1 MKKWIL
7 FLGFIA
13 ALIIMLTIND
23 SEIKQAKTIF
33 VDSNGND
40 SNNGSK
46 LSPYRT
52 LKKAA
57 LEAEAG
63 STVFIRKG
71 IYKEKLSVIH
81 SGTKSNPIIFKA
93 YENEEVILS
102 GESMKNTD
110 GDASLVTIKNKNYIT
125 ISGFTIQDLT
135 TKQLDE
141 TVIGIYV
148 TGSSSHI
155 TLANN
160 HVKRIK
166 TFAEDGN
173 GHGIAVYGTGSM
185 RDINIVGN
193 TVEDLVLGASE
204 SIVLN
209 GNINGFKIENNIV
222 RRSNNIG
229 IDLIGFEGISK
240 DKKRDY
246 VRNGAVKNNYVYE
259 ISSYG
264 NPAYGENYSAGGIYV
279 DGGKNITIEYN
290 TLYKNDI
297 GIEVTSEHANK
308 YADNIKVLN
317 NTVYNNFFT
326 GISIGG
332 YDEKRGGTKNSTI
345 SHNIIYRND
354 TKGLDGG
361 QLLLQYDTHNNVI
374 EKNILTAGSSRIFI
388 ANYFTSNKK
397 NKLVRNVFHK
407 EKGEDGI
414 WIWKDKEYDSFK
426 KFKIASNSDSTSSY
440 LDPQYKNMDKFD
452 FRLEKDSPAEHIV
465 K

>member
-1 MKKWIL
+1 MKKLIL
-7 FLGFIA
+7 FFLIIA
-13 ALIIMLTIND
+13 AVMIVLTTND
-23 SEIKQAKTIF
+23 TETKQDRTIF

-40 SNNGSK
+40 ANNGTK

-63 STVFIRKG
+63 TTVLIRKG

-81 SGTKSNPIIFKA
+81 SGTRLNPVIFKA

-102 GESMKNTD
+102 GESMKNTVD
-110 GDASLVTIKNKNYIT
+110 DATLVTIKNKNYIT

-141 TVIGIYV
+141 TVMGIYV

-185 RDINIVGN
+185 RDINIVG
-193 TVEDLVLGASE
+193 ASE
-204 SIVLN
+204 SLVLN
-209 GNINGFKIENNIV
+209 GNIDGFTIENNVV

-229 IDLIGFEGISK
+229 IDLIGFEGISN
-240 DKKRDY
+240 DKKMDY
-246 VRNGAVKNNYVYE
+246 VRNGVVKNNQVSE

-264 NPAYGENYSAGGIYV
+264 NPAYGENYAAGGIYV
-279 DGGKNITIEYN
+279 DGGKNITIEN
-290 TLYKNDI
+290 NILYKNDI
-297 GIEVTSEHANK
+297 GIEVTSEHANR

-332 YDEKRGGTKNSTI
+332 YDEERGGTKNSTI

-354 TKGLDGG
+354 TKGLNGG

-397 NKLVRNVFHK
+397 NKLARNVFHK
-407 EKGEDGI
+407 EKGQDGI

-426 KFKIASNSDSTSSY
+426 RFKIASNSDTTSSY
-440 LDPQYKNMDKFD
+440 LDPQYKNMDKYD

>member
-1 MKKWIL
+1 
-7 FLGFIA
+7 
-13 ALIIMLTIND
+13 
-23 SEIKQAKTIF
+23 
-33 VDSNGND
+33 
-40 SNNGSK
+40 
-46 LSPYRT
+46 
-52 LKKAA
+52 
-57 LEAEAG
+57 
-63 STVFIRKG
+63 
-71 IYKEKLSVIH
+71 
-81 SGTKSNPIIFKA
+81 
-93 YENEEVILS
+93 
-102 GESMKNTD
+102 MKNTD

-173 GHGIAVYGTGSM
+173 GHGIAVYGTGST

-240 DKKRDY
+240 DKKMDY

-279 DGGKNITIEYN
+279 DGGKNITIEHN

-345 SHNIIYRND
+345 SLNIIYRND

>member
-1 MKKWIL
+1 M
-7 FLGFIA
+7 GFIA
-13 ALIIMLTIND
+13 ALIIVLTIND

-110 GDASLVTIKNKNYIT
+110 GDASLVTIKDKNYIT

-332 YDEKRGGTKNSTI
+332 YDEQRGGTKNSTI